1 MFAIRRFIQNTPR
14 TTNMFRSL
22 NNFRYLSNLNFT
34 ETGEWFVRKDNV
46 NVIGLT
52 RDSLEQLSEVVYV
65 EALVTTSENVSE
77 GDELVAVESVKATAT
92 IDAFNDC
99 EIVDINEDIFDNLDT
114 LNNDPEN
121 VETSWIIKT
130 TV

>member
-22 NNFRYLSNLNFT
+22 NKWRYLSNLNVT
-34 ETGEWFVRKDNV
+34 ETGEWVVKKDNV

-52 RDSLEQLSEVVYV
+52 RDSIEQLSEVVYV
-65 EALVTTSENVSE
+65 ESLVTSSENVSE
-77 GDELVAVESVKATAT
+77 GDELIAVESVKATAT

-99 EIVDINEDIFDNLDT
+99 EIVDINHTIFEDLDT

-130 TV
+130 K

>member
-14 TTNMFRSL
+14 SINSLRSF
-22 NNFRYLSNLNFT
+22 NKWRYLSNLNFT
-34 ETGEWFVRKDNV
+34 ETGEWFVRQDNV

-65 EALVTTSENVSE
+65 EALVTSSENVSE
-77 GDELVAVESVKATAT
+77 GDELIAVESVKATAT